1 MLRRIMVAAAAAAL
15 AVASLAGCGS
25 GEGEGGSDGPVTLR
39 FLSLAWQEESVA
51 ANRALVDQ
59 WNAEHPDVQVEYI
72 QGDWGSVHDQLLTAF
87 EGGDPADVIHY
98 ESAAIPSFAQRGY
111 LADLTDLVP
120 ADMREGIDDA
130 IWQTVTGDDGALY
143 GVPFLLES
151 QVVIANKTMLDE
163 AGIPVPTPED
173 PWSWDEYQAA
183 ARQLTDAD
191 TFGAAWPLSNPTNA
205 VMNLSLAFGGQFFYE
220 VDSEQPQVRF
230 TEAEGQVPSRIHEM
244 LYTDRSAAPEALGMS
259 STDTLPGFF
268 AGKYA
273 TVPGG
278 IWLRQQMVQQAPEG
292 FDWVTLP
299 PLAGDGSQS
308 QAANPQTLSVAA
320 QSEHQQEAMQF
331 IEFFL
336 APQNMAT
343 LAKGDWLIP
352 TSEGAREQLL
362 QTTGGEQGWD
372 IAVASAEALTQAPF
386 QEVDAY
392 SEWKTRIATP
402 AFQRFFA
409 DEISLQELG
418 AQLEQGGKDVLSR

>member
-1 MLRRIMVAAAAAAL
+1 MFRRIMVAAVAAL
-15 AVASLAGCGS
+15 TVASLAACGS
-25 GEGEGGSDGPVTLR
+25 GDDAAEGGPVQLR
-39 FLSLAWQEESVA
+39 FLSLAWQEESIA
-51 ANRALVDQ
+51 ANRALVEE
-59 WNAEHPDVQVEYI
+59 WNAAHPDIQVEYI

-87 EGGDPADVIHY
+87 EGGDPADLIHY

-111 LADLTDLVP
+111 LADLTDLIP
-120 ADMREGIDDA
+120 EDLRTGIDDG
-130 IWQTVTGDDGALY
+130 IWQTVTGDDGGIY

-163 AGIPVPTPED
+163 AGIAVPTPED
-173 PWSWDEYQAA
+173 PWTWDEYQAA
-183 ARQLTDAD
+183 AEQLTDAD
-191 TFGAAWPLSNPTNA
+191 TFGAAWPLENPTNA
-205 VMNLSLAFGGQFFYE
+205 VMNLSLAFGGQYFYE

-230 TEAEGQVPSRIHEM
+230 TAAERQVPRRIHEM
-244 LYTDRSAAPEALGMS
+244 LYTDKTAAPEALGMS

-299 PLAGDGSQS
+299 PLAGDGSQT

-320 QSEHQQEAMQF
+320 QSEHPQEAMQF
-331 IEFFL
+331 LEFFL
-336 APQNMAT
+336 APENMAT

-352 TSEGAREQLL
+352 TSDAAGEQLL
-362 QTTGGEQGWD
+362 QTTEGKQGWD
-372 IAVASAEALTQAPF
+372 IAVASSEALTQAPF
-386 QEVDAY
+386 QQVNAY
-392 SEWKTRIATP
+392 NEWKTRIATP
-402 AFQRFFA
+402 SFQRYFA
-409 DEISLQELG
+409 NEISLDELG